1 MSTAAIHVLVR
12 SNLYQKQD
20 CTLNVYISSSHT
32 RPCTVKPVSITR
44 LYFKCVCQQQ
54 LYTSLYSQTC
64 IKNNNVLY
72 MFMSAS
78 DIHVLVQSNLYQKQE
93 CTLNVYV
100 SIRHQRH
107 STVKPVSKT
116 RMYFKCVCQHQ
127 TFTSLYSQTCMRN
140 ITISNISV

>member
-32 RPCTVKPVSITR
+32 RPCTVKPVSKTR
-44 LYFKCVCQQQ
+44 LYFKCICQQQ

-93 CTLNVYV
+93 CTLNVYSLV
-100 SIRHQRH
+100 FDTGL
-107 STVKPVSKT
+107 TVQGRVWLLLIYTFKVQSCFWYRFDRT
-116 RMYFKCVCQHQ
+116 R
-127 TFTSLYSQTCMRN
+127 TCMAAVD
-140 ITISNISV
+140 IYI